1 MVLLHPVSR
10 AVMVGRV
17 DLDEN
22 PRWRQ
27 RGHCRRRDSGGQ
39 CRQGTC
45 AQASVSRGEGVDAV
59 NREPTCRMR
68 GNCDSSCVCKLGI

>member
-1 MVLLHPVSR
+1 MITGGEVQGERRFQELTTVLLHPVSR

-27 RGHCRRRDSGGQ
+27 RGHCRRRGSGGQ
-39 CRQGTC
+39 R
-45 AQASVSRGEGVDAV
+45 R
-59 NREPTCRMR
+59 
-68 GNCDSSCVCKLGI
+68 